1 MVKRSVHPNSLE
13 NLIHEGR
20 PPAFD
25 EDKKRRSLTV
35 TETGWAGSVQVAS
48 SVKCSGVSE
57 LLEQIGRGELVV
69 SSSVE
74 AEHDRGEFQQKIE
87 AFERIIA
94 NPVTDAPL
102 LSDEDISR
110 ESLYGERG

>member
-1 MVKRSVHPNSLE
+1 MSKRTVHPNSLE

-35 TETGWAGSVQVAS
+35 TKTGWAGSVQVAS

-69 SSSVE
+69 MSASVE
-74 AEHDRGEFQQKIE
+74 AEQNRAAFQRRIE
-87 AFERIIA
+87 AFERIISE
-94 NPVTDAPL
+94 PIIDAPL

-110 ESLYGERG
+110 ESL